1 MLTPAVGISLARRRE
16 NAAPP
21 ARCVALKTTMMWAGF
36 RRVSP
41 FRRRVPSVHAR
52 AWPAPHRFARCQ
64 APGAHLPALS
74 WASPFSRRGLLR
86 LAAMT
91 AKSPAGNSRR
101 GHRRSWLQRFDRRLG
116 RHVAFP
122 PAAIIAVR
130 LLLSLPIAWLLIYG
144 GVSQPALT
152 ILIAALLGLSVL
164 LDYVD
169 GVVARRRDSDSSK
182 LRVFDRLTDLPLV
195 LTLLWLTFDQL
206 DAPAVAAKLLLDGSL
221 LILYARGL
229 GNSYK
234 RLRATA
240 HYVSLFGL
248 LMLERHWAPHL
259 VTAELASL
267 LLWVNAGVALTIL
280 LRRLEWLSRRRIADA
295 LSIGNLVCGVG
306 SMVFAARGKLDIS
319 LLLLTLGAALDGMD
333 GAAAR
338 RWGGSPIGVYMDDVA
353 DGVSYGLAPGFAI
366 YATIGG
372 IEGIVVG
379 SLFALFVIARLIFF
393 TLNKAASDPAY
404 FNGVPSPAGGLS
416 TMCSIV
422 IFRERPLLVGF
433 LVGIACTLMVAFDVQ
448 HRHLGRALASRKM
461 RAYAAALLI
470 VLALSAAL
478 GGFRAGV
485 GLVLTILLLYG
496 FSPSFAAFRRVLADR
511 SSGA

>member
-1 MLTPAVGISLARRRE
+1 MKAQSPAPTRRR
-16 NAAPP
+16 
-21 ARCVALKTTMMWAGF
+21 R
-36 RRVSP
+36 
-41 FRRRVPSVHAR
+41 
-52 AWPAPHRFARCQ
+52 
-64 APGAHLPALS
+64 
-74 WASPFSRRGLLR
+74 LR
-86 LAAMT
+86 LT
-91 AKSPAGNSRR
+91 
-101 GHRRSWLQRFDRRLG
+101 WLQRFDRSLG
-116 RHVAFP
+116 RNIATP
-122 PAAIIAVR
+122 PAAIVAAR
-130 LLLSLPIAWLLIYG
+130 LLLSVPIGWLLATDG
-144 GVSQPALT
+144 LAEPTLT
-152 ILIAALLGLSVL
+152 VVIAVLLGLSVL

-169 GVVARRRDSDSSK
+169 GVVARRRDTESSG

-195 LTLLWLTFDQL
+195 LTLVWLTFDEL
-206 DAPAVAAKLLLDGSL
+206 DPLAVGAKLALDGVL
-221 LILYARGL
+221 LVLYARGL
-229 GNSYK
+229 GHSYK

-248 LMLERHWAPHL
+248 LMLQRRWAPHL

-306 SMVFAARGKLDIS
+306 SMVFASRGNLDIA
-319 LLLLTLGAALDGMD
+319 LVLLTLGAALDGMD

-366 YATIGG
+366 YATVGDL
-372 IEGIVVG
+372 EGVVVG
-379 SLFALFVIARLIFF
+379 SVFAIFVIARLVFF
-393 TLNKAASDPAY
+393 TLNKSASDPAY

-416 TMCSIV
+416 AMCSLV

-485 GLVLTILLLYG
+485 GLVLMTLLLYG
-496 FSPSFAAFRRVLADR
+496 FSPSMAAFRRVLDER
-511 SSGA
+511 SSRP